1 MAAGW
6 ASPSS
11 ISISIFSAAVV
22 SAGLRVSICPK
33 VLFFAP
39 LQLKLA
45 SILEEDRMSLLR
57 HCSRSSVFLCAF
69 ALIAILSSS
78 SAAQQ
83 PAAAPAKT
91 LTVERIYSQPS
102 LSGRLTR
109 GLVWTPDGKAL
120 SYFETKGSG
129 KEARTELW
137 VMDAASGE
145 RRLLVASD
153 KLESILPVDTSRP
166 TQATGLGRR
175 VPSQYQW
182 APDGAGI
189 LFQGPPALAWLD
201 VKSQTGRTLVSGKA
215 TLADPKVSPDGRNV
229 SFVRDHN
236 LWLVNL
242 ADGKERAVTQGGT
255 EEIRKG
261 ELDWVYPEELDI
273 KTAYWWSPDSSAIAY
288 LEMDERKVSQ
298 YPLVDFS
305 SPSGEAEMERYPTA
319 GGSNPIVRVFVA
331 SLSGGEPRA
340 MDIGTE
346 TDIYIPR
353 VNWLTDSKH
362 LAIQR
367 LNRTQTALDLLIAD
381 AATGKTRT
389 VLTENDPNWIN
400 ISDDLYFL
408 KDGKR
413 FLWSSERSGY
423 RHLYLFDLEGK
434 QLAQL
439 TKGEWE
445 VSAVDAV
452 DEANGLVYFSATEK
466 SPLERHLYRVALD
479 GSGFARLSKDEGT
492 HAAVLAPH
500 AAAFYDTYSNAAAP
514 PRQDLY
520 RSDGSR
526 IGTINEN
533 KIAELGDYHLSPME
547 YLTVKSRD
555 GVELNASIIK
565 PPDFYPQKKYPV
577 LVYTY
582 GGPRAQVVRNG
593 WGGSN
598 FLWHQ
603 LMAQKGYIIFS
614 LDNRGSGGRGHAFE
628 TPLHFRLGAQE
639 LSDQRDGVQ
648 YLKSLPFID
657 ANRIGI
663 WGWSYGG
670 HMTLHAM
677 FEAGDDFKVG
687 FAGGPVTHWRYYDS
701 IYTERYLGLPQ
712 KNGKGDQDSSP
723 VEYAGQLKGK
733 LLIAHGTGDDNVHFA
748 NTLAVINDLI
758 EAGKYVEVLAFPG
771 RGHGVGDP
779 PARRV
784 LMQIGR
790 AHV

>member
-1 MAAGW
+1 MAAGR

-11 ISISIFSAAVV
+11 ISISIFSAAVI
-22 SAGLRVSICPK
+22 SAGPRVSICPK

-45 SILEEDRMSLLR
+45 SVLEEDRMSLLR

-69 ALIAILSSS
+69 ALVAILSSS

-83 PAAAPAKT
+83 PAAAPGKA

-109 GLVWTPDGKAL
+109 WLAWTPDGKGL
-120 SYFETKGSG
+120 SYFEAKGSG
-129 KEARTELW
+129 KDAKTELW

-145 RRLLVASD
+145 RRLLVAAD
-153 KLESILPVDTSRP
+153 KLESILPADTSRP

-175 VPSQYQW
+175 APSQYQW

-189 LFQGPPALAWLD
+189 LFQGPTALAWLD

-215 TLADPKVSPDGRNV
+215 TLADPQISPDGRNV
-229 SFVRDHN
+229 SFVREHN

-242 ADGKERAVTQGGT
+242 ADGKERAITQGGT

-261 ELDWVYPEELDI
+261 ELDWVYPEELEI

-298 YPLVDFS
+298 YPMVDFS

-319 GGSNPIVRVFVA
+319 GGAHSIVRVFVA
-331 SLSGGEPRA
+331 SLSSGEPPA
-340 MDIGTE
+340 MDTGTE

-353 VNWLTDSKH
+353 VSWLTDSKH
-362 LAIQR
+362 LAIER

-381 AATGKTRT
+381 STTGKTRA
-389 VLTENDPNWIN
+389 VLSENDPHWIN

-423 RHLYLFDLEGK
+423 RHMYLYDLEGK

-445 VSAVDAV
+445 VSAVDAI
-452 DEANGLVYFSATEK
+452 DETKGLVYFTAAEK
-466 SPLERHLYRVALD
+466 SPLERHLYRVSLD
-479 GSGFARLSKDEGT
+479 GTGFAQLTKDAGT
-492 HAAVLAPH
+492 HAVVFAPN
-500 AAAFYDTYSNAAAP
+500 AAAFYDTYSNAATP
-514 PRQDLY
+514 QRQDLY
-520 RSDGSR
+520 RADGSH
-526 IGTINEN
+526 IATINEN
-533 KIAELGDYHLSPME
+533 RVAELAGYHLSPTE
-547 YLTVKSRD
+547 FITVKSRD
-555 GVELNASIIK
+555 GVPLNASIIK
-565 PPDFYPQKKYPV
+565 PTDFNPQKKYPV

-582 GGPRAQVVRNG
+582 GGPHAQ
-593 WGGSN
+593 GGRDGRGGGPFS
-598 FLWHQ
+598 LPPR
-603 LMAQKGYIIFS
+603 LAAKGHTIFS
-614 LDNRGSGGRGHAFE
+614 LDNRGSAGRGHAFE
-628 TPLHFRLGAQE
+628 TPLHFRMGAQE
-639 LSDQRDGVQ
+639 LSDQRDGVR
-648 YLKSLPFID
+648 YLRSLPYVD

-687 FAGGPVTHWRYYDS
+687 FAGGPVTDWRY
-701 IYTERYLGLPQ
+701 
-712 KNGKGDQDSSP
+712 K
-723 VEYAGQLKGK
+723 
-733 LLIAHGTGDDNVHFA
+733 
-748 NTLAVINDLI
+748 
-758 EAGKYVEVLAFPG
+758 
-771 RGHGVGDP
+771 HGVQ
-779 PARRV
+779 RHE
-784 LMQIGR
+784 IGR
-790 AHV
+790 AH

>member
-1 MAAGW
+1 MFLRCRV
-6 ASPSS
+6 SC
-11 ISISIFSAAVV
+11 FSMLLTTLLLSALVAPA
-22 SAGLRVSICPK
+22 SAGQESTGARK
-33 VLFFAP
+33 A
-39 LQLKLA
+39 
-45 SILEEDRMSLLR
+45 
-57 HCSRSSVFLCAF
+57 
-69 ALIAILSSS
+69 
-78 SAAQQ
+78 
-83 PAAAPAKT
+83 

-109 GLVWTPDGKAL
+109 GLTWTPDGKQV

-129 KEARTELW
+129 KETKTELW

-145 RRLLVASD
+145 RRLLVAAG
-153 KLESILPVDTSRP
+153 KLEAILPADISRP

-175 VPSQYQW
+175 APSQYLW
-182 APDGAGI
+182 VPDGSGLI
-189 LFQGPPALAWLD
+189 FIGPSSLAWFDLKSQSAHTILSGKDPIAD
-201 VKSQTGRTLVSGKA
+201 VKLSPNGRY
-215 TLADPKVSPDGRNV
+215 V

-236 LWLVNL
+236 IVVLEYSRRDLSGFFQL
-242 ADGKERAVTQGGT
+242 TTRGT

-273 KTAYWWSPDSSAIAY
+273 KTAYWWAPDSSAIAY

-305 SPSGEAEMERYPTA
+305 SPSGEAEMERYPIA
-319 GGSNPIVRVFVA
+319 GGANPIVRVLVA
-331 SLSGGEPRA
+331 SLNGGEPRV
-340 MDIGTE
+340 MDTGTE

-353 VNWLTDSKH
+353 VNWLTDSRH
-362 LAIQR
+362 LAIQH
-367 LNRTQTALDLLIAD
+367 LNRTQTTLDLLIAD
-381 AATGKTRT
+381 AATGKTRAALGET
-389 VLTENDPNWIN
+389 DPNWVN
-400 ISDDLYFL
+400 VSDDLYFL

-423 RHLYLFDLEGK
+423 RHLYLFDLDGK

-445 VSAVDAV
+445 VTSLDAV
-452 DEANGLVYFSATEK
+452 DEAKGLVYFTATEK
-466 SPLERHLYRVALD
+466 SPLERQLYRVALD
-479 GSGFARLSKDEGT
+479 GTGFARITKDAGT
-492 HAAVLAPH
+492 HAAVFSPN
-500 AAAFYDTYSNAAAP
+500 AAAFYDTYSNTEAP

-520 RSDGSR
+520 RADGSR
-526 IGTINEN
+526 MATINEN
-533 KIAELGDYHLSPME
+533 KVAELADYHLSPME
-547 YLTVKSRD
+547 FLTVKSHD
-555 GVELNASIIK
+555 GAQLNASIIK
-565 PPDFYPQKKYPV
+565 PPDFNPQKKYPV

-582 GGPRAQVVRNG
+582 GGPHAQVVRNA
-593 WGGSN
+593 WGGAN

-614 LDNRGSGGRGHAFE
+614 LDNRGSAGRGHVFE
-628 TPLHFRLGAQE
+628 TPLHFRMGARE

-648 YLKSLPFID
+648 YLKSLPYVD
-657 ANRIGI
+657 SNRIGI

-687 FAGGPVTHWRYYDS
+687 FAGGPLTDWRYYDS

-712 KNGKGDQDSSP
+712 KNEKGYQDSSP
-723 VEYAGQLKGK
+723 VKYASQLKGK

-748 NTLAVINDLI
+748 NTLSLINDLI

-771 RGHGVGDP
+771 RGHGVSDP

-784 LMQIGR
+784 LMQR
-790 AHV
+790 VTQFFLDNL

>member
-1 MAAGW
+1 
-6 ASPSS
+6 
-11 ISISIFSAAVV
+11 
-22 SAGLRVSICPK
+22 
-33 VLFFAP
+33 
-39 LQLKLA
+39 
-45 SILEEDRMSLLR
+45 MSLLR
-57 HCSRSSVFLCAF
+57 HCSRSSVFLSAF
-69 ALIAILSSS
+69 ALVAVLSPS

-83 PAAAPAKT
+83 AAPAPGKA

-137 VMDAASGE
+137 VMDAANGE

-175 VPSQYQW
+175 APSQYQW

-189 LFQGPPALAWLD
+189 LFQGPTALAWLD
-201 VKSQTGRTLVSGKA
+201 VKSQTTRTLVSGKA
-215 TLADPKVSPDGRNV
+215 TLVDPKISPDGRNV

-236 LWLVNL
+236 VWLVNL

-319 GGSNPIVRVFVA
+319 GGANPIVRVFVA
-331 SLSGGEPRA
+331 SLTAVEPRA
-340 MDIGTE
+340 MDAGAE
-346 TDIYIPR
+346 TDIYVPR

-381 AATGKTRT
+381 STTGKTRT
-389 VLTENDPNWIN
+389 ILSENDANWIN
-400 ISDDLYFL
+400 VSDDLYFL
-408 KDGKR
+408 NDGKR

-423 RHLYLFDLEGK
+423 RHLYLYDLEGK

-452 DEANGLVYFSATEK
+452 DEAKGLVYFTATEK
-466 SPLERHLYRVALD
+466 SPLERHLYRLALD
-479 GSGFARLSKDEGT
+479 GTGFTRLTKDEGT
-492 HAAVLAPH
+492 HAAVLAPN
-500 AAAFYDTYSNAAAP
+500 ATAFYDTYSNAATP

-520 RSDGSR
+520 RADGAR
-526 IGTINEN
+526 LATINEN
-533 KIAELGDYHLSPME
+533 KIAELADYHLSPME
-547 YLTVKSRD
+547 FLTVKSRD
-555 GVELNASIIK
+555 GVQLNASIIK
-565 PPDFYPQKKYPV
+565 PPDFHPQTKYPV

-582 GGPRAQVVRNG
+582 GGPHAQVVRNG
-593 WGGSN
+593 WGGAN

-614 LDNRGSGGRGHAFE
+614 LDNRGSGGRGHPFE
-628 TPLHFRLGAQE
+628 TPLHFRMGAQE

-648 YLKSLPFID
+648 YLKALSYVD
-657 ANRIGI
+657 SNRIGV

-670 HMTLHAM
+670 YMTLHAM
-677 FEAGDDFKVG
+677 FEAGGDFKAG
-687 FAGGPVTHWRYYDS
+687 FAGGPVTDWRYYDT

-712 KNGKGDQDSSP
+712 KNEKGYQDSSP
-723 VEYAGQLKGK
+723 VKYASQLKGK

-771 RGHGVGDP
+771 RGHGVSDP

-784 LMQIGR
+784 LMQR
-790 AHV
+790 VMQFFLDNL